1 MKMNTPEI
9 PRLAPPLFRITKLA
23 VVLGVVFWLFGDT
36 WAHYRESDD
45 IDTPIRFSH
54 FGTYQ
59 DYELWRN
66 IIADYERSHPNRKI
80 KQEYILGLSGHYNTK
95 MRQQILASDLPDVA
109 LIQLG
114 PFHELAPHFADLTE
128 LLAGE
133 FSSNEPLVRSVD
145 ATGLSAFVFDGIQ
158 RGLPVSGGSLQIYA
172 NVHCFERAGAF
183 HGHPIDLPTGD
194 WTMADFRRTAELLT
208 CDFDDDGRIDQFG
221 FWLPRWIY
229 YLPFLWSFGAE
240 LTDDSLS
247 QWRLNDAHAEEAL
260 RFYRNLAV
268 GHRVC
273 PRADEVPQ
281 LFQDVG
287 FLTGKVAMCVN
298 GPWFMPFLAKTRLA
312 NAYVVAPI
320 PKGRAGSVTR
330 ITWDGIVLARNT
342 QDHRRA
348 LAWDF
353 MHYVLSKPVQ
363 DRIARSGRAL
373 PARRDSTGAF
383 VRPPNEAQR
392 RTFQDA
398 LSHSRLQPLLT
409 RFGEMDRTI
418 NKHFRALLDPAKTR
432 TVSSIVRSLEEDPV
446 IRSIFEPRP
455 TESE

>member
-1 MKMNTPEI
+1 MLLSDKSIREAIDSGRIIVEPFDKNSLQPASVDLRLGKLMRVFRSNRI
-9 PRLAPPLFRITKLA
+9 P
-23 VVLGVVFWLFGDT
+23 
-36 WAHYRESDD
+36 Y
-45 IDTPIRFSH
+45 IDVM
-54 FGTYQ
+54 Q
-59 DYELWRN
+59 EL
-66 IIADYERSHPNRKI
+66 
-80 KQEYILGLSGHYNTK
+80 
-95 MRQQILASDLPDVA
+95 
-109 LIQLG
+109 
-114 PFHELAPHFADLTE
+114 ADLTE
-128 LLAGE
+128 LAA
-133 FSSNEPLVRSVD
+133 PLVDRLEPTGVASFQVVD
-145 ATGLSAFVFDGIQ
+145 GAGRVRQ
-158 RGLPVSGGSLQIYA
+158 KGLPVSGGNLLIYC
-172 NVHCFERAGAF
+172 NRDCFDRAAAF
-183 HGHPIDLPTGD
+183 RGFEVSPPNAD
-194 WTMADFRRTAELLT
+194 WTMDQFLSIWKLLT
-208 CDFDDDGRIDQFG
+208 CDFDGDVTIDQFG

-348 LAWDF
+348 LAWEF

-446 IRSIFEPRP
+446 IRSIFGPRP

>member
-1 MKMNTPEI
+1 MNPPDI
-9 PRLAPPLFRITKLA
+9 SRLATVIVRTSKLA
-23 VVLGVVFWLFGDT
+23 VALAIAWWLLGDT
-36 WAHYRESDD
+36 WAHYHKSDD
-45 IDTPIRFSH
+45 TNLPIRFSH

-59 DYELWRN
+59 DYELWRD
-66 IIADYERSHPNRKI
+66 IIADYQSIHPNRKI

-95 MRQQILASDLPDVA
+95 MRQQILTSNLPDVA

-128 LLAGE
+128 LLNRDVAP
-133 FSSNEPLVRSVD
+133 SEPLNRTVD
-145 ATGLSAFVFDGIQ
+145 STGLAAFVFDGTQ
-158 RGLPVSGGSLQIYA
+158 RGLPVSGGSLQIFV
-172 NVHCFERAGAF
+172 NVQCFERASSY
-183 HGHPIDLPTGD
+183 HGRPIDLPSDD
-194 WTMADFRRTAELLT
+194 WTMADFRRTARLLT

-247 QWRLNDAHAEEAL
+247 QWTLNDAHAEEAL
-260 RFYRNLAV
+260 SFYRDLAI

-273 PRADEVPQ
+273 PRQDEVPQ

-298 GPWFMPFLAKTRLA
+298 GPWFMPFLAQTRLVD
-312 NAYVVAPI
+312 AYLVAPI

-330 ITWDGIVLARNT
+330 ITWDGIVLAQNT
-342 QDHRRA
+342 TRHRRD
-348 LAWDF
+348 LAWEF
-353 MHYVLSKPVQ
+353 MQHVLSKPVQ

-373 PARRDSTGAF
+373 PARNDSASAF
-383 VRPPNEAQR
+383 VGPLNETQR
-392 RTFQDA
+392 RAFINA
-398 LSHSRLQPLLT
+398 RPHSRLQPLLK

-418 NKHFRALLDPAKTR
+418 NRHFRALLDPASDR
-432 TVSSIVRSLEEDPV
+432 TVSSILQALEEDPIIV
-446 IRSIFEPRP
+446 SIFGPHQPERR
-455 TESE
+455 